1 MLLFVIDH
9 LDSESDVA
17 FVERI
22 YKEFMPM
29 IKRRIYKHI
38 PNMTVCDDIAHD
50 CFLDIIKY
58 LDSIKRVP
66 EDKLRV
72 YISVCVENNIKRY
85 LKKATKELTGIEET
99 VSNNNNLASGTDVAD
114 EVEVKYNYGKI
125 EFKEK
130 PNKELASEY
139 INQGALWNGGVFCL
153 KLIYLI
159 DYLKD
164 LISIKLMQWLIKLI
178 LGMILY
184 QQFINH

>member
-50 CFLDIIKY
+50 CILDIIKY

-114 EVEVKYNYGKI
+114 EVEVKYNYETLRKGFDKLKDRDKSI
-125 EFKEK
+125 IVMRYDL
-130 PNKELASEY
+130 ELNDELIA
-139 INQGALWNGGVFCL
+139 NAL
-153 KLIYLI
+153 LI
-159 DYLKD
+159 DKNSVRMTALRSVQKLKNA
-164 LISIKLMQWLIKLI
+164 IKTLEE
-178 LGMILY
+178 
-184 QQFINH
+184 F